1 MKRLLSLACSA
12 FFFVAPAGAQSVAP
26 ASFDEAI
33 AQFQDH
39 NYADAK
45 TIAEGFAEK
54 EDPRAYVMLG
64 TIFQKGLGVEI
75 DLKQAQIWFQKGADK
90 ADADS
95 EFALAMLLLTGTGQK
110 PNVIDGAPWLQKAA
124 EAGNVK
130 AQVNLGLFYA
140 GAFGTQT
147 DWPGAVKWFQA
158 AADKGNAQAQYNL
171 ALLYMDGKSVDKS
184 LIRAGE
190 LFSKAALQ
198 GMPEAALEYGVLI
211 FRGEGVQKDETLGA
225 KWLLVAANHG
235 NAVAMNRVA
244 RLYGMGDHGVAYD
257 PIEAM
262 KWNILAKAAGRGDI
276 EMDAK
281 MEKVDPADIKQ
292 AEDRAAAFKP
302 LPDPTAN

>member
-1 MKRLLSLACSA
+1 MSRLASLVLAAVLLSGP
-12 FFFVAPAGAQSVAP
+12 VAAQVVAP
-26 ASFDEAI
+26 ASFEEAI
-33 AQFQDH
+33 AQFQDG

-45 TIAEGFAEK
+45 SIAESFAEK
-54 EDPRAYVMLG
+54 ADPRAFVMLG

-75 DLKQAQIWFQKGADK
+75 DLKQAQIWFQKGAEK

-130 AQVNLGLFYA
+130 AQVNLGLYYA

-147 DWPGAVKWFQA
+147 DWPNAVKWFQT

-184 LIRAGE
+184 MVKAGE

-281 MEKVDPADIKQ
+281 MEKVDPADVKQ
-292 AEDRAAAFKP
+292 AEARAAAFKP

>member
-1 MKRLLSLACSA
+1 MNRLASLALSA
-12 FFFVAPAGAQSVAP
+12 FLLAGPAVAQSPAP
-26 ASFDEAI
+26 ASFEEAI
-33 AQFQDH
+33 SLYQDG
-39 NYADAK
+39 NYADARP
-45 TIAEGFAEK
+45 IAETYAAK
-54 EDPRAYVMLG
+54 DDPRAFVMLG
-64 TIFQKGLGVEI
+64 SIFQKGLGVEV

-90 ADADS
+90 ADPES
-95 EFALAMLLLTGTGQK
+95 EFALAMLLLNGTGQK

-124 EAGNVK
+124 EAGHVK
-130 AQVNLGLFYA
+130 AQVNLGLYYA
-140 GAFGTQT
+140 GTFGTQT
-147 DWPGAVKWFQA
+147 DWANAAKWFQA

-184 LIRAGE
+184 LVKAGE
-190 LFSKAALQ
+190 MFSKAALQ

-262 KWNILAKAAGRGDI
+262 KWNILAKAAGRGDV
-276 EMDAK
+276 EMDAA
-281 MEKVDPADIKQ
+281 MEKVNPADVKKAQ
-292 AEDRAAAFKP
+292 DRAAAFKA
-302 LPDPTAN
+302 LADPTAN